1 MGKTREGGLEMAQ
14 GRLARLEKYF
24 LYFVLYSVIGWLYEV
39 FLEVVVY
46 RWGFSNRGV
55 LFGPW
60 CVIYG
65 VGALVLILA
74 LGGLKKRDIRVGN
87 IPVTPLLVFLGIVVL
102 TTALELLASYLME
115 YLLGGWQWDYTRFT
129 FNFQGRIALNPSIR
143 FGLGGMV
150 FLYILQPLFE
160 RLTGRMSPRA
170 LHLAA
175 GALALVMLLDAA
187 WTFLL

>member
-1 MGKTREGGLEMAQ
+1 MAQ
-14 GRLARLEKYF
+14 GRLAKLEKYF

-55 LFGPW
+55 LLGPW

-65 VGALVLILA
+65 VGALVLIFA

-87 IPVTPLLVFLGIVVL
+87 IPVTPLLVFLGIVAL

-115 YLLGGWQWDYTRFT
+115 YLLGGWQWDYTRFA
-129 FNFQGRIALNPSIR
+129 FNFQGRVALNPSIR

>member
-1 MGKTREGGLEMAQ
+1 MDRERQGLLP
-14 GRLARLEKYF
+14 RYF
-24 LYFVLYSVIGWLYEV
+24 ICFVLYSVIGWLYEV

-65 VGALVLILA
+65 VGALVLLFA
-74 LGGLKKRDIRVGN
+74 LGGLKKRDIRLLGVK
-87 IPVTPLLVFLGIVVL
+87 VTPALVFLGIVAL

-115 YLLGGWQWDYTRFT
+115 VLLGGWQWDYTRFPL
-129 FNFQGRIALNPSIR
+129 NFQGRIALNPSLR

-150 FLYILQPLFE
+150 FLYLLQPLFD
-160 RLTGRMSPRA
+160 RLLGRLSPRG
-170 LHLAA
+170 LRLLA
-175 GALALVMLLDAA
+175 GVLALLMGTDALCCLL
-187 WTFLL
+187 FRLL